1 MNRHLRRKQKKEDN
15 KKNNIHSK
23 LIEAIKHHSDKNF
36 EKAEKVYTQLN
47 KLSPNNYDVLR
58 HLGILNQDL
67 GRLENAY
74 NFFQDAIRVK
84 SNGYEALNN
93 LGTIHVLNKNQNLA
107 LKCFEKSISINPNY
121 VPSINNLAGLYHR
134 LHNSEESLK
143 YSSRALTLQPN
154 NPLALNQHAKALVL
168 NDKIDE
174 GIKIFKK
181 ICDEN
186 PDRSDFKANLATALK
201 EIGEFEESKKIVD
214 LGFKQNFKR
223 LDFFAPY
230 ASDKT
235 NSLSEEQIQYYKN
248 QLESDGVNK
257 EDKILISH
265 TFFEYYRNNKDFE
278 KSGKFLKM
286 SNELQYS
293 LRNFDTSL
301 EGNLFKKMK
310 TIFTNISFK
319 PKRNKN
325 DVIPIFICGMPR
337 SGTTLCEQILSTHS
351 KVSGAGE
358 LSELIKISGL
368 ENIIQTD
375 RDLLKNFE
383 INIKSEEYLQSIREQ
398 YLKYLKRFVKNKESH
413 VTDKLPHNF
422 ILIGLIK
429 LIIPEAKII
438 YCKRSPMDNCFSLYT
453 HKFVDM
459 AHQYSYNQKLLGE
472 YYLMHANLMEFWL
485 KMYDDLFLLDNETLV
500 NDQEGVSKDIIK
512 FCSLKWE
519 KECLNFYKTK
529 RQVRTASIE
538 QVRQPINKKS
548 IGAWKK
554 YEKYLSELI
563 TTLGSQKL

>member
-1 MNRHLRRKQKKEDN
+1 MNRHLRRKQKKEGN
-15 KKNNIHSK
+15 KKNNIQSK
-23 LIEAIKHHSDKNF
+23 LIEAINFHSNKHF
-36 EKAEKVYTQLN
+36 EKAERIYKKLN
-47 KLSPNNYDVLR
+47 ELNPDNYDVLR
-58 HLGILNQDL
+58 HLGILYQDL
-67 GRLENAY
+67 GRLEEAY
-74 NFFQDAIRVK
+74 NFFQEAIKVK
-84 SNGYEALNN
+84 PDGFEALNN

-107 LKCFEKSISINPNY
+107 LKCFEKSNNINPNY
-121 VPSINNLAGLYHR
+121 VPTINNLAGLYHR
-134 LHNSEESLK
+134 LHNSTESLK
-143 YSSRALTLQPN
+143 YSKKALSIQPN

-174 GIKIFKK
+174 GIKIFQQ
-181 ICDEN
+181 ICNEN
-186 PDRSDFKANLATALK
+186 PERSDFKANLATALK
-201 EIGEFEESKKIVD
+201 EIGDFEESKKIID
-214 LGFKQNFKR
+214 LGFRQDFKS
-223 LDFFAPY
+223 LDFFAPF

-235 NSLSEEQIQYYKN
+235 NSLSDEHIQYYKD
-248 QLESDGVNK
+248 QLNSNEVNK

-265 TFFEYYRNNKDFE
+265 TFFEYYRNKKDFDE
-278 KSGKFLKM
+278 SGEFLKM

-293 LRNFDTSL
+293 LRDFNTNL
-301 EGNLFKKMK
+301 EINLFKKMK
-310 TIFTNISFK
+310 EIFTDISFE
-319 PKRNKN
+319 PKVNKN

-375 RDLLKNFE
+375 RSLLEKFE
-383 INIKSEEYLQSIREQ
+383 TNIKDKKFLQSIRQ
-398 YLKYLKRFVKNKESH
+398 RYLKYLERFIKNQESH

-422 ILIGLIK
+422 VLIGLIK

-459 AHQYSYNQKLLGE
+459 AHQYSYNQELLGK
-472 YYLMHANLMEFWL
+472 YYLMHLSLMKFWL
-485 KMYDDLFLLDNETLV
+485 ETYDGIFTLDNEELV
-500 NDQEGVSKDIIK
+500 NDQEGVSKELVK

-519 KECLNFYKTK
+519 KECLNFHKTK

-538 QVRQPINKKS
+538 QVRQPMNKKS

-554 YEKYLSELI
+554 YEKYLIELVSSLEHQI
-563 TTLGSQKL
+563 

>member
-1 MNRHLRRKQKKEDN
+1 MNRHLRRKQKKEGN
-15 KKNNIHSK
+15 KKNNIQSK
-23 LIEAIKHHSDKNF
+23 LIEAINFHSNKHF
-36 EKAEKVYTQLN
+36 EKAERIYKQLN
-47 KLSPNNYDVLR
+47 ELSPKNYDVLR

-67 GRLENAY
+67 GRLEEAY
-74 NFFQDAIRVK
+74 NFFQKAIKVK
-84 SNGYEALNN
+84 PDGFEALNN

>member
-1 MNRHLRRKQKKEDN
+1 MNRHLRRKQKKEGN
-15 KKNNIHSK
+15 KKNNIQSK
-23 LIEAIKHHSDKNF
+23 LIEAIKLHSNKHF
-36 EKAEKVYTQLN
+36 EKAERIYKQLN
-47 KLSPNNYDVLR
+47 ELSPNNYDVLR
-58 HLGILNQDL
+58 HLGILNQDI
-67 GRLENAY
+67 GRLEEAY
-74 NFFQDAIRVK
+74 NFFQEAIKVK
-84 SNGYEALNN
+84 SDGFEALNN
-93 LGTIHVLNKNQNLA
+93 LGTVHILNKNQSLA

-121 VPSINNLAGLYHR
+121 VPTINNLAGLYHR
-134 LHNSEESLK
+134 LHNSAESLK
-143 YSSRALTLQPN
+143 YSKRALSLQPN
-154 NPLALNQHAKALVL
+154 NPIALNQHAKALVL

-174 GIKIFKK
+174 GIKIFQE
-181 ICDEN
+181 ICDKN

-201 EIGEFEESKKIVD
+201 EIGEFEESKKIID
-214 LGFKQNFKR
+214 FGFKQNFKI
-223 LDFFAPY
+223 LDFFAPF
-230 ASDKT
+230 ASDKA
-235 NSLSEEQIQYYKN
+235 NALSEEQIQYYRD
-248 QLESDGVNK
+248 QLKSDEVNK

-265 TFFEYYRNNKDFE
+265 TFFEYYRNKKDFDE
-278 KSGKFLKM
+278 SGKFLKM

-293 LRNFDTSL
+293 LRDFDKTL
-301 EGNLFKKMK
+301 EKNLFNKMK
-310 TIFTNISFK
+310 SIFTNISFE

-358 LSELIKISGL
+358 LSELVKISGL
-368 ENIIQTD
+368 ENIIQTNGN
-375 RDLLKNFE
+375 LLEKFE
-383 INIKSEEYLQSIREQ
+383 RNIKDKKYLQAIREQ
-398 YLKYLKRFVKNKESH
+398 YLKYLERFVKKQESH

-422 ILIGLIK
+422 VLIGLIK

-459 AHQYSYNQKLLGE
+459 AHQYSYNQELLGE
-472 YYLMHANLMEFWL
+472 YYLMHTNLMEFWL
-485 KMYDDLFLLDNETLV
+485 EKYDDIFVLDNEILV
-500 NDQEGVSKDIIK
+500 NDQEGTSKEIVK

-519 KECLNFYKTK
+519 NECLNFYKTK

-563 TTLGSQKL
+563 SILKYQK

>member
-1 MNRHLRRKQKKEDN
+1 MNRHLRRKQKKEGN
-15 KKNNIHSK
+15 KKNNIQNK
-23 LIEAIKHHSDKNF
+23 LIEAIKIHSNKHF
-36 EKAEKVYTQLN
+36 EKAEKIYKQLN
-47 KLSPNNYDVLR
+47 QLSPNNYDVLR

-67 GRLENAY
+67 GRLEEAY
-74 NFFQDAIRVK
+74 NFFQEAIKVK
-84 SNGYEALNN
+84 PDGFEALNN

-107 LKCFEKSISINPNY
+107 LKCFERSININPNY
-121 VPSINNLAGLYHR
+121 VPTINNLAGLYHR

-143 YSSRALTLQPN
+143 YSKKALSLQPC
-154 NPLALNQHAKALVL
+154 NPLTLNQHAKALVL
-168 NDKIDE
+168 NNKIDE
-174 GIKIFKK
+174 GIKIFQQ
-181 ICDEN
+181 ICNEN

-201 EIGEFEESKKIVD
+201 EIGDFEESKKIID

-223 LDFFAPY
+223 LDFFAPF

-235 NSLSEEQIQYYKN
+235 NSLLEEHIQYYKD
-248 QLESDGVNK
+248 QLKGDEVNK

-265 TFFEYYRNNKDFE
+265 TFFEYYRNKKNFDE
-278 KSGKFLKM
+278 SGKFLKM

-293 LRNFDTSL
+293 LKNFDTKL
-301 EGNLFKKMK
+301 EINLFKKMK
-310 TIFTNISFK
+310 EVFTGISFK
-319 PKRNKN
+319 PEVNKS

-358 LSELIKISGL
+358 LSELIKLSGL

-375 RDLLKNFE
+375 KSLLEKFEKNMK
-383 INIKSEEYLQSIREQ
+383 NKKYLQSIREQ
-398 YLKYLKRFVKNKESH
+398 YLEYLERFVKNEESH

-422 ILIGLIK
+422 VLIGLIK
-429 LIIPEAKII
+429 LIMPEAKII

-453 HKFVDM
+453 HKFIDM

-472 YYLMHANLMEFWL
+472 YYLMHTRLMKFWFEL
-485 KMYDDLFLLDNETLV
+485 YDDIYLLDNEILV
-500 NDQEGVSKDIIK
+500 NHQEKVSKEIIE
-512 FCSLKWE
+512 FCSLEWE
-519 KECLNFYKTK
+519 KECLNFHKTK

-538 QVRQPINKKS
+538 QVRQPMNKKS

-563 TTLGSQKL
+563 SSLEHQK

>member
-1 MNRHLRRKQKKEDN
+1 MNRHLRRKQKKEGN
-15 KKNNIHSK
+15 KKNNINNKLLEGINYHSNK
-23 LIEAIKHHSDKNF
+23 NYIEA
-36 EKAEKVYTQLN
+36 EKIYKQLN
-47 KLSPNNYDVLR
+47 KLSPKNYDVLR
-58 HLGILNQDL
+58 HLGILSQDL
-67 GRLENAY
+67 GRLEEAY
-74 NFFQDAIRVK
+74 NFFQEAIKVK
-84 SNGYEALNN
+84 SDGFEALNN